1 MYETMVYWE
10 TMGSGSD
17 QPAVSQNFA
26 EIWRAAEKVVYSRS
40 LQAVSSARTRLE
52 REFDVEEVRRLK
64 EASASDIAIGGAQLA
79 GQALA
84 AGLVDE
90 LHLLLVQV
98 VVGGG
103 KRALP
108 AGVRARLELL
118 SERRFASGVVHLHYR
133 IGA

>member
-84 AGLVDE
+84 AGLVDA

>member
-1 MYETMVYWE
+1 
-10 TMGSGSD
+10 MGSGSD

-40 LQAVSSARTRLE
+40 LQAVSTARTRIE
-52 REFDVEEVRRLK
+52 REFDVEEVRRFK

-90 LHLLLVQV
+90 LHLLLVPI
-98 VVGGG
+98 VVGDG
-103 KRALP
+103 KHALP
-108 AGVRARLELL
+108 AGVRVRLELL

-133 IGA
+133 TGT